1 MSALKEQ
8 YTSMIENMGVPGLVI
23 PMTAV
28 RFFRGKNTI
37 IPPEVL
43 KYRPG
48 GITLTSCQA
57 ARQAAL
63 GDAVCLTRD
72 NIGCVAAAI
81 TFGLVDQNQ
90 SEPLGGSRVY
100 TDLMEKQASREKT
113 FQPPSPKDFTEGR
126 VYACRDAGCD
136 QFALFGKDDSGRY
149 RDVET
154 ARRAVSDM
162 MAIQPADTEAVFFYS
177 TEYEDLDLAPDVVI
191 LSVRPVEL
199 TRIIQAY
206 QYNTGKRVTANMG
219 GLRVVNSDLIVRPYL
234 TGTINV
240 STYCLGAR
248 LIAEYEGDRMG
259 MGLPYADFVEVVRG
273 MADSRT
279 GFPFHL
285 YPGADNTMTY

>member
-43 KYRPG
+43 KYKPG

-154 ARRAVSDM
+154 ARRAVADM

-259 MGLPYADFVEVVRG
+259 MGLPYADFVELVRG

-279 GFPFHL
+279 GFPFHM

>member
-126 VYACRDAGCD
+126 VYACKDAGCD

-162 MAIQPADTEAVFFYS
+162 MAIQPPDTEAVFFYS
-177 TEYEDLDLAPDVVI
+177 TEYEDLDLTPDVVI

-279 GFPFHL
+279 GFPFHM
-285 YPGADNTMTY
+285 YPGADNTMNY

>member
-126 VYACRDAGCD
+126 VYACKDAGCD

-154 ARRAVSDM
+154 ARRAVADM

>member
-1 MSALKEQ
+1 MSLLKEQ
-8 YTSMIENMGVPGLVI
+8 YTRMIENMGVPGLVI

-28 RFFRGKNTI
+28 RFFRGKDNAV
-37 IPPEVL
+37 PPEVL
-43 KYRPG
+43 KYKPG

-63 GDAVCLTRD
+63 GDSVCLTRD

-81 TFGLVDQNQ
+81 TFGLVDQNLA
-90 SEPLGGSRVY
+90 EPLGGSRVY

-126 VYACRDAGCD
+126 VYACKDAGCD

-149 RDVET
+149 KDVET
-154 ARRAVSDM
+154 ARRAVADM
-162 MAIQPADTEAVFFYS
+162 MAIQPPDTEAVFFYS
-177 TEYEDLDLAPDVVI
+177 ADSDDLDLIPDVVV

-199 TRIIQAY
+199 ARIIQAY

-273 MADSRT
+273 MVDSRT
-279 GFPFHL
+279 GFPFHM
-285 YPGADNTMTY
+285 YPDADNTMTY

>member
-126 VYACRDAGCD
+126 VYACKDAGCD

-149 RDVET
+149 RDVQT
-154 ARRAVSDM
+154 ARRAVADM

>member
-28 RFFRGKNTI
+28 RFFRGKDCA

-126 VYACRDAGCD
+126 VYASKDAGCD

-154 ARRAVSDM
+154 ARRAVADM

-191 LSVRPVEL
+191 LIVRPVEL

-285 YPGADNTMTY
+285 YPGADNTMNY